1 MMKKFDVGEQ
11 TFEQLFPQINAYIL
25 ESLGQLKLSRKATNR
40 ALLMTEESLVQL
52 SRHGAFEKAGREP
65 AMRGGT
71 IQVNV
76 RRLFGDVTIDL
87 TAPGEEF
94 PFASGLDL
102 GVSLDNEEAITPKTA
117 EAIENILLRSFEDD
131 VQYRHQPGRKR
142 PGFNSVRIWAAR
154 SRHKLLYETL
164 SAFVLA
170 IILSV
175 ILRNFVPDGFIAALN
190 DNLLVPGKTMFLN
203 ALKMIVA
210 PVVFFSI
217 VSCIAQFDN
226 FSEMGRIGVKVV
238 AFYFLATFVAI
249 AIGIGVFDLLSPL
262 SAASIPLPSSGAQA
276 AASQA
281 SVSLKSVIVG
291 AVPSNFLKPFIEMNM
306 IQIIFMAVLCGT
318 AAGVCGEHAKRIR
331 AFFDA
336 GNTLFLKTTNMLIK
350 FVPLGTFCSIMS
362 LCLTT
367 GLTTILSLV
376 GMVVIFAA
384 GMLCMAAFYCLVILL
399 LNRLNPLKFIS
410 KYMPSALQCFSMAS
424 SNASIP
430 VNMEACEKLGIP
442 RRVYSLC
449 IPLGATINMHGTCIY
464 LAVFSLALAK
474 LYGVTVSAST
484 IASMFLS
491 IFVLSV
497 GSPGVTGAGLVCL
510 SMLLEQIGGP
520 IEAVAIVMGIDPL
533 LAMMRTMG
541 NCMGDV
547 AGGLIVSGSE
557 GLLDR
562 SVYNGKTN

>member
-1 MMKKFDVGEQ
+1 MMERYFDVGEQ
-11 TFEQLFPQINAYIL
+11 SFEQLFPQISSYIL
-25 ESLGQLKLSRKATNR
+25 ACARVLKLDKKAANR
-40 ALLMTEESLVQL
+40 ALLMAEESLVQF
-52 SRHGAFEKAGREP
+52 SRHGAFEK
-65 AMRGGT
+65 GGK
-71 IQVNV
+71 IKVEV
-76 RRLFGDVTIDL
+76 WRLFGDVTIEL
-87 TAPGEEF
+87 TTPGEEF
-94 PFASGLDL
+94 AFAAGLDL
-102 GVSLDNEEAITPKTA
+102 GVSLDNEEEITPKTV
-117 EAIENILLRSFEDD
+117 EAIEGILLHSFEDK
-131 VQYRHQPGRKR
+131 VKYRHFSTRK
-142 PGFNSVRIWAAR
+142 GLGVNSVRILAVR
-154 SRHKLLYETL
+154 SHHRLLYQTL

-175 ILRNFVPDGFIAALN
+175 ILRNFAADGFIAALN

-217 VSCIAQFDN
+217 VSCIAQFGN
-226 FSEMGRIGVKVV
+226 FSEMGKIGIKVV

-249 AIGIGVFDLLSPL
+249 AIGIGIFDLLKPL
-262 SAASIPLPSSGAQA
+262 SATSIPLPHSGAQA
-276 AASQA
+276 ASTQA
-281 SVSLKSVIVG
+281 AVSLKSVIVG

-306 IQIIFMAVLCGT
+306 IQIIFMAVLCGA
-318 AAGVCGEHAKRIR
+318 AAGVCGDYAKGIR
-331 AFFDA
+331 VFFDA
-336 GNTLFLKTTNMLIK
+336 GNTLFLKITNMLIK

-367 GLTTILSLV
+367 GLATILSLT
-376 GMVVIFAA
+376 GMVVIFAV
-384 GMLCMAAFYCLVILL
+384 GMMGMMVFYCLVILL
-399 LNRLNPLKFIS
+399 LNRLNPLKFVS

-430 VNMEACEKLGIP
+430 VNMEACEALGVP

-474 LYGVTVSAST
+474 LYGVTVSSGA

-510 SMLLEQIGGP
+510 SMLLEQIGVP

-547 AGGLIVSGSE
+547 AGGLIVAGSE

-562 SVYNGKTN
+562 DVYNGKRKK